1 MTKWNIVIT
10 IQEHFFEQAWHCL
23 EPFGVLAKTDFYNV
37 LVMQTEDTQQT
48 LQQLQKKLNADED
61 LQSAISRIMPAA
73 HGFTFQ
79 SPEEFE
85 TKAKAVAETLL
96 PEVSNKTFHV
106 RMHRRGFK
114 GRLST
119 IEEEK
124 FLDTYIL
131 QQLEQSG
138 SPCKINFDNPDVIIA
153 VETVAQQ
160 AGISIWS
167 REDIE
172 RYPILKLD

>member
-1 MTKWNIVIT
+1 MTKWNVVIT
-10 IQEHFFEQAWHCL
+10 IQEHFFQQAWQCL
-23 EPFGVLAKTDFYNV
+23 KPFGVLAKTEFHNV

-48 LQQLQKKLNADED
+48 LQQLQKKLNADAV
-61 LQSAISRIMPAA
+61 LQTAISRVMPVT

-79 SPEEFE
+79 FAEQFE
-85 TKAKAVAETLL
+85 TQARAVVETLL
-96 PEVSNKTFHV
+96 PKIANKTFHV

-131 QQLEQSG
+131 DQLEQSG
-138 SPCKINFDNPDVIIA
+138 SPCKINFEHPDVIIA
-153 VETVAQQ
+153 VQKVESQ
-160 AGISIWS
+160 AGLSIWQ
-167 REDIE
+167 REDIV
-172 RYPILKLD
+172 RYHI

>member
-1 MTKWNIVIT
+1 MTKWNVVIT
-10 IQEHFFEQAWHCL
+10 IQEHFFEQAWKCL
-23 EPFGVLAKTDFYNV
+23 KPFGVLAKTDFYNV

-48 LQQLQKKLNADED
+48 LQQLQKKLTADAD
-61 LQSAISRIMPAA
+61 LQTAISRVMPVTY
-73 HGFTFQ
+73 GFTFQ
-79 SPEEFE
+79 SAEQFE
-85 TKAKAVAETLL
+85 TQARAVVETLL
-96 PEVSNKTFHV
+96 PEVTNKTFHV
-106 RMHRRGFK
+106 RLHRRGFK

-131 QQLEQSG
+131 DQLEQSG
-138 SPCKINFDNPDVIIA
+138 SPCKINFDNPDIIIA

>member
-1 MTKWNIVIT
+1 MTEWNVVIT
-10 IQEHFFEQAWHCL
+10 IQEHFFEQAWQYL
-23 EPFGVLAKTDFYNV
+23 KPFGVLAKTEFHNV

-48 LQQLQKKLNADED
+48 LQQLQEKLNADTGM
-61 LQSAISRIMPAA
+61 QKAISRVMPVTYS
-73 HGFTFQ
+73 FTFQ
-79 SPEEFE
+79 FAEQFE
-85 TKAKAVAETLL
+85 IQARAIVETLL
-96 PEVSNKTFHV
+96 PEIANKTFHV

-114 GRLST
+114 GRLSS

-124 FLDTYIL
+124 FLDAYIL
-131 QQLEQSG
+131 DQLEQTG
-138 SPCKINFDNPDVIIA
+138 STCKINFDDPDVIIA

-160 AGISIWS
+160 AGVSIWK

>member
-1 MTKWNIVIT
+1 MTKWNVIIT
-10 IQEHFFEQAWHCL
+10 IQEHYFEQVWQCL
-23 EPFGVLAKTDFYNV
+23 KPFGVLAKTDFYNV

-48 LQQLQKKLNADED
+48 LQQLQKKLNADAD
-61 LQSAISRIMPAA
+61 LQTAISRVLPVT
-73 HGFTFQ
+73 HSFTFQ

-85 TKAKAVAETLL
+85 TKARAIAETILS
-96 PEVSNKTFHV
+96 EVANKSFHV

-114 GRLST
+114 GRLSS

-124 FLDTYIL
+124 FLDTYI
-131 QQLEQSG
+131 QEQLEQSG
-138 SPCKINFDNPDVIIA
+138 SPCEISFDNPDIIIA

>member
-1 MTKWNIVIT
+1 MTKWNVVIT
-10 IQEHFFEQAWHCL
+10 IQEHFFEQAWKCL
-23 EPFGVLAKTDFYNV
+23 KPFGVLAKTDFYNV

-48 LQQLQKKLNADED
+48 LQQLQKKLTADAD
-61 LQSAISRIMPAA
+61 LQTAISRVMPVT

-79 SPEEFE
+79 FVEQFE
-85 TKAKAVAETLL
+85 TQARAVVETLL
-96 PEVSNKTFHV
+96 PEVTNKTFHV
-106 RMHRRGFK
+106 RLHRRGFK

-131 QQLEQSG
+131 DQLEQSG

>member
-10 IQEHFFEQAWHCL
+10 IQVHFFQQAWLCL
-23 EPFGVLAKTDFYNV
+23 KPFGALAKTEFYNV

-48 LQQLQKKLNADED
+48 LQQLQKKLTADAD
-61 LQSAISRIMPAA
+61 LQTAISRVMPVT
-73 HGFTFQ
+73 HSFTFQ
-79 SPEEFE
+79 SAEQFE
-85 TKAKAVAETLL
+85 TQARSVVETLL
-96 PEVSNKTFHV
+96 PKVANKTFHV

-131 QQLEQSG
+131 EQLEQSG
-138 SPCKINFDNPDVIIA
+138 SPCKINFDDPDVIIA

-172 RYPILKLD
+172 HYPVLKLD

>member
-1 MTKWNIVIT
+1 MTKWNVVIT
-10 IQEHFFEQAWHCL
+10 IQEHFFQQAWQCL
-23 EPFGVLAKTDFYNV
+23 KPFGVLAKTNFHNV

-48 LQQLQKKLNADED
+48 LQQLQKKINADAV
-61 LQSAISRIMPAA
+61 LQTAISRVMPVAYE
-73 HGFTFQ
+73 FTFQ
-79 SPEEFE
+79 TAEQFE
-85 TKAKAVAETLL
+85 SKARAIVETLL
-96 PEVSNKTFHV
+96 PKIANKTFHV
-106 RMHRRGFK
+106 RLHRRGFK

-131 QQLEQSG
+131 DQLEQSG
-138 SPCKINFDNPDVIIA
+138 SPCKITFDNPDVIIA

-167 REDIE
+167 REDIA

>member
-10 IQEHFFEQAWHCL
+10 IQEHFFQQAWQCL
-23 EPFGVLAKTDFYNV
+23 KPFGLLAKTDFYNV
-37 LVMQTEDTQQT
+37 LVMQTVDTQQT
-48 LQQLQKKLNADED
+48 LQQLQKKLTADAV
-61 LQSAISRIMPAA
+61 LQTAISRVMPVT

-79 SPEEFE
+79 SAEQFE
-85 TKAKAVAETLL
+85 TQARAVVETLL
-96 PEVSNKTFHV
+96 PKVANKTFHV

-124 FLDTYIL
+124 FLDTFIL
-131 QQLEQSG
+131 DQLKQSG

>member
-10 IQEHFFEQAWHCL
+10 IQEHFFQQAWRCL
-23 EPFGVLAKTDFYNV
+23 KPFGVLAKTDFYNV
-37 LVMQTEDTQQT
+37 LVMQTVDTQQT
-48 LQQLQKKLNADED
+48 LQQLQKKLTADAV
-61 LQSAISRIMPAA
+61 LQTAISRVMPVT

-79 SPEEFE
+79 STEQFE
-85 TKAKAVAETLL
+85 TQARAVVETLL
-96 PEVSNKTFHV
+96 PKVANKTFHV

-124 FLDTYIL
+124 FLDTFIL
-131 QQLEQSG
+131 DQLKQSG

>member
-1 MTKWNIVIT
+1 MNKWNVVIT
-10 IQEHFFEQAWHCL
+10 IQAHFFEQAWQGL
-23 EPFGVLAKTDFYNV
+23 KPFGALAKTEFYNV
-37 LVMQTEDTQQT
+37 LVMQTDDAQQM
-48 LQQLQKKLNADED
+48 LQQLQKKLNADAD
-61 LQSAISRIMPAA
+61 LQTAISRVLPVT
-73 HGFTFQ
+73 HSFTFQ

-85 TKAKAVAETLL
+85 SKATAIVSTLL
-96 PEVSNKTFHV
+96 SEVANKTFHI

-114 GRLST
+114 GRLSS

-124 FLDTYIL
+124 FLDTFIL
-131 QQLEQSG
+131 DQLEQSG
-138 SPCKINFDNPDVIIA
+138 SPCKISFDKPDVIIA
-153 VETVAQQ
+153 VETVAQR

>member
-1 MTKWNIVIT
+1 MTKWNVVIT
-10 IQEHFFEQAWHCL
+10 IQEHFFEQAWQCL
-23 EPFGVLAKTDFYNV
+23 KPFGVLAKTEFHNV

-48 LQQLQKKLNADED
+48 LQQLQKKLNADAV
-61 LQSAISRIMPAA
+61 LQTAISRVMPVTN
-73 HGFTFQ
+73 GFTFQ
-79 SPEEFE
+79 LAEEFE
-85 TKAKAVAETLL
+85 NKARAVAETLL
-96 PEVSNKTFHV
+96 PKVANKTFHV

-131 QQLEQSG
+131 DQLEQSG
-138 SPCKINFDNPDVIIA
+138 SPCKINFDDPDVIIA